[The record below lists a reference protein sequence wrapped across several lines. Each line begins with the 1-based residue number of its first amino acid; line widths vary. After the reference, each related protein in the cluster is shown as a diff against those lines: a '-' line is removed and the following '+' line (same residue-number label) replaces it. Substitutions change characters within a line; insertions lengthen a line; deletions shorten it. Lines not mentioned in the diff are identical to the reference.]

1 VNDSAYAT
9 EGEEEKVDHWPLVE
23 GYAGILA
30 QRRSKCEWVRVEL
43 KRTEPGTL
51 IISAGAAEGFEVL
64 MRIPV
69 GQDKEIAAALF
80 NAVLAEL
87 QEGKL
92 PFYQQKAINSRVA
105 IVVPMLASKG
115 GREPKCVI
123 EAVARAKLVHNK
135 LPVFIE
141 VIDITAHKETSDA
154 NGSDDWKEYS
164 LANGSS
170 FTYLMPVHDYEEFR
184 DEILLWNQELLEHL
198 KKKQTGGS
206 QTIYTK
212 ASPSPGVH

>member
-1 VNDSAYAT
+1 MNDNACAT
-9 EGEEEKVDHWPLVE
+9 YGEEEKVDHWPLVE

-30 QRRSKCEWVRVEL
+30 QRRSKCEWIRVEL

-69 GQDKEIAAALF
+69 GQDKEIARALF

-87 QEGKL
+87 QEGTL

-105 IVVPMLASKG
+105 IAIPMIVSE
-115 GREPKCVI
+115 GRGEPKCVI

-135 LPVFIE
+135 PPVFIE
-141 VIDITAHKETSDA
+141 VIDLTAHKETSDA

-164 LANGSS
+164 LANGSNL
-170 FTYLMPVHDYEEFR
+170 THLIPVRDYEEFR
-184 DEILLWNQELLEHL
+184 DVILTLNQELLEHL
-198 KKKQTGGS
+198 KKTHGGS